1 MLRDRGDLLSEAF
14 CTEMMRYVGFDE
26 RDRAALRRFAPLVLP
41 YRQAIAETFYAR
53 LQEHAAARLVFSGPE
68 QVERLKG
75 TLQAW
80 LSELVEGPWDDAY
93 LARRARI
100 GRVHVRV
107 GLEQRYMFGAMNV
120 IRLELLAI
128 MRAAVPVAEH
138 APIATALHKVLDLE
152 LAIMLET
159 YREAFVERV
168 QALERQHTHLLE
180 HRLVQSEE
188 RYGQIVEASEAL
200 IVTMDAELRL
210 VLVNGHAEQAL
221 ELRRDAVAGRSF
233 LELFVPH
240 DLHGPAAL
248 LVDALLEG
256 RRPGPLE
263 VVTPT
268 GGHRRVRWHFTTLPD
283 AIGRLVCAI
292 GLDITEERE
301 ATERASRAERLAS
314 LGTMAAGL
322 AHEIRNPLNAAHL
335 QLTLLERRLKR
346 AAGPDLP
353 GALGAASVV
362 GGEMRRLAELVEEFL
377 QFARPQPLRIA
388 SLDLRRCAEQVV
400 ALISPEAAASCKQL
414 SLAPGKPVLARLE
427 EERIKQVIHNL
438 VRNAVEAVPVGGQV
452 RVRVEAEPGW
462 GRLEVED
469 DGPGLPSHDAP
480 IFEPFFTTKPGGT
493 GLGLAIV
500 SRIVGDHGGEVG
512 VDSRPGR
519 TIFRVRLPAS

>member
-1 MLRDRGDLLSEAF
+1 MVPTSDSMRSEALLA
-14 CTEMMRYVGFDE
+14 EMIRYIGFDE
-26 RDRAALRRFAPLVLP
+26 PDRKALRRFAPLVLP
-41 YRQAIAETFYAR
+41 HRQAIADAFYAR
-53 LQEHAAARLVFSGPE
+53 LQAHAGARRVLAGPD

-75 TLQAW
+75 TLQEW
-80 LSELVEGPWDDAY
+80 LAELVEGPWDDAY

-107 GLEQRYMFGAMNV
+107 GLEQRYMFGAMSV

-128 MRAAVPVAEH
+128 LRAEAAPADH
-138 APIATALHKVLDLE
+138 AAIATALHKVLDLE
-152 LAIMLET
+152 LAIMLES
-159 YREAFVERV
+159 YRDAFVERV
-168 QALERQHTHLLE
+168 QALEREHTRLLE

-200 IVTMDAELRL
+200 VVTMDAELRL
-210 VLVNGHAEQAL
+210 VLVNGRAEDAL
-221 ELRRDAVAGRSF
+221 ERKRDAVVGRPF
-233 LELFVPH
+233 LELFVPP
-240 DLHGPAAL
+240 DLHAPATVI
-248 LVDALLEG
+248 VDALLAG

-263 VVTPT
+263 AVTPT

-292 GLDITEERE
+292 GLDVTEERE
-301 ATERASRAERLAS
+301 ATERASRAERLAG

-346 AAGPDLP
+346 QAGPDLP
-353 GALGAASVV
+353 GALSAASVV
-362 GGEMRRLAELVEEFL
+362 GGEMHRLAELVEEFL

-388 SLDLRRCAEQVV
+388 TMDLRLCAEQVV
-400 ALISPEAAASCKQL
+400 ALIQPEAAATGKHL
-414 SLAPGKPVLARLE
+414 SLSPGAPVLARLE
-427 EERIKQVIHNL
+427 EERIKQVVHNL
-438 VRNAVEAVPVGGQV
+438 VRNAVEAAHPGGQIH
-452 RVRVEAEPGW
+452 VRVEAEPGW

-469 DGPGLPSHDAP
+469 DGPGIPAHNPP

-512 VDSRPGR
+512 VESRPGR
-519 TIFRVRLPAS
+519 TIFRVRLPA